1 MQERDAAAGA
11 GSAPAGSKGGIEMGN
26 NLADFIERFI
36 LGKLINSQEGHV
48 LMRRNDLA
56 IELSCAPSQISYV
69 LNTRF
74 TPDRGFVVESRRGAG
89 GFVRIVSIV
98 PEVKEESASSE
109 TVLQVVAR
117 LAEAKVISRREEALL
132 CYMLEMSANF
142 LGKKDQF
149 TVLREALHR
158 MAGKV

>member
-1 MQERDAAAGA
+1 
-11 GSAPAGSKGGIEMGN
+11 MGN

-56 IELSCAPSQISYV
+56 VELSCAPSQISYV

-98 PEVKEESASSE
+98 PEVKEQQESSE
-109 TVLQVVAR
+109 TVTQVVER
-117 LAEAKVISRREEALL
+117 LAEARVISRREAALL
-132 CYMLEMSANF
+132 NYMLEISANY

-149 TVLREALHR
+149 ALLREALHQ
-158 MAGKV
+158 MAGNS